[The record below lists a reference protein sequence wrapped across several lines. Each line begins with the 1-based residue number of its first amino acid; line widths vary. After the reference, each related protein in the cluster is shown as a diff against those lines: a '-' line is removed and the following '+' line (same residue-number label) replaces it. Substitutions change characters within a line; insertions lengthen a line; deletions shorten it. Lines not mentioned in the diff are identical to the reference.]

1 MAADGRRLSRR
12 CRAVS
17 PPRRPAAL
25 AAAAGLALLLVGCSS
40 QPAEP
45 PGIAV
50 RSDPG
55 VAGQSPGSRT
65 GGEAGDPAGATATA
79 PAAADGQGAG
89 ADAADADA
97 DGAAS
102 GSGGSDGSGGP
113 GGSGSDPGSG
123 SVPGAG
129 NPGQQGTAGSG
140 SSVPPESAPPL
151 PPVPPQ
157 PPGLDLGREG
167 AVATSWYDDADN
179 PIVSSPRGTSSA
191 RRRLARPGATCCRG
205 WTSGYRRIPRSP
217 AGTTGAVAP
226 REVPP
231 SFSAHSCCRGR
242 RVSATRST
250 THRCNRPGST
260 TATGSSSARS
270 CARAS
275 APGCAVSPRPRP
287 ADSAWGVP
295 RSSSTARGPTARWHS
310 EPSRPPRARGWP
322 AARDGRRPAHSGGR
336 ATGRLRPWV

>member
-25 AAAAGLALLLVGCSS
+25 AGAAGLALLLVGCSS
-40 QPAEP
+40 QAAEP

-55 VAGQSPGSRT
+55 AAAQSPGSRT

-123 SVPGAG
+123 SAPGAG

-140 SSVPPESAPPL
+140 SSVPPESAPPV

-167 AVATSWYDDADN
+167 AVATSWYDDSDN
-179 PIVSSPRGTSSA
+179 PIVSSPSGDVVCATTARSA
-191 RRRLARPGATCCRG
+191 RCDVLQGVDF
-205 WTSGYRRIPRSP
+205 RIPQD
-217 AGTTGAVAP
+217 
-226 REVPP
+226 
-231 SFSAHSCCRGR
+231 SAQPCRYDWG
-242 RVSATRST
+242 
-250 THRCNRPGST
+250 G
-260 TATGSSSARS
+260 GSSRG
-270 CARAS
+270 AS
-275 APGCAVSPRPRP
+275 VVLGALMLPRP
-287 ADSAWGVP
+287 ACVGDALDHPPVQPTRLDYGHRIVIGSIMCTSERAGMRCESATQASGFRVG
-295 RSSSTARGPTARWHS
+295 RSSVQFYCERPDGSVALGAQSATPCEGLARGA
-310 EPSRPPRARGWP
+310 
-322 AARDGRRPAHSGGR
+322 
-336 ATGRLRPWV
+336 